1 MKPSHLRAAQTMEKT
16 MTKLKVVS
24 ATLIML
30 SISACTTMT
39 EIQFKDKNTGK
50 VLDTVWEHKDATNPM
65 APSTAALF
73 NYDDKSGKV
82 VTEAYVAGATPVE
95 QVMPL
100 AAAGVTANGMIRAA
114 KATAPDVTNINNSNS
129 NSATAEA
136 TNFTAIWQEWS
147 IEQRVDFDNCKPVDG
162 WRKKGCGY

>member
-1 MKPSHLRAAQTMEKT
+1 MFSTIKSAVVMLALLA
-16 MTKLKVVS
+16 VS
-24 ATLIML
+24 AC
-30 SISACTTMT
+30 STMT
-39 EIQFKDKNTGK
+39 EIQFKDKATGK

-73 NYDDKSGKV
+73 NYDDKAGKA

-114 KATAPDVTNINNSNS
+114 KATKPDNININNSSES
-129 NSATAEA
+129 NAEA

-147 IEQRVDFDNCKPVDG
+147 VEQRLNFNNCQPVDG
-162 WRKKGCGY
+162 WRKKGCGI

>member
-1 MKPSHLRAAQTMEKT
+1 MI
-16 MTKLKVVS
+16 KLKAMIALLAVVGI
-24 ATLIML
+24 T
-30 SISACTTMT
+30 ACSSTT
-39 EIQFKDKNTGK
+39 EIQFKDKKTGK
-50 VLDTVWEHKDATNPM
+50 VLDTVWERKDATNPM

-73 NYDDKSGKV
+73 NYDDKAGKV

-136 TNFTAIWQEWS
+136 TNFTAIWQEWN

>member
-1 MKPSHLRAAQTMEKT
+1 

>member
-1 MKPSHLRAAQTMEKT
+1 
-16 MTKLKVVS
+16 MTKLKAMIALLAVVGV
-24 ATLIML
+24 T
-30 SISACTTMT
+30 ACSSTT

-147 IEQRVDFDNCKPVDG
+147 IEQRLDFDNCKPVDG